1 MTKDTLLA
9 QILAQIPDCP
19 HHLASAYLI
28 EFIERLKTNGKQQM
42 VDITEFTNDGH
53 AAYLPDKVLSVQKM
67 FANGLEMA
75 TDMDEAR
82 AIYELYM
89 HPAPTTATATMLT
102 DELGG
107 ILTDEYDNPLEIE
120 STA

>member
-1 MTKDTLLA
+1 MDKNQFIA
-9 QILAQIPDCP
+9 QILAQAPDCP

-28 EFIERLKTNGKQQM
+28 EFIERLKTNGKQELLQ
-42 VDITEFTNDGH
+42 ITEFTNDGH

-102 DELGG
+102 DELGA

-120 STA
+120 TA

>member
-1 MTKDTLLA
+1 MDKNQFIA

-28 EFIERLKTNGKQQM
+28 EFIERLKTNGKQELLQ
-42 VDITEFTNDGH
+42 ITEFTNDGH
-53 AAYLPDKVLSVQKM
+53 AAHLPDKVLSVQKM
-67 FANGLEMA
+67 FANGLEMS

-102 DELGG
+102 DELGA

-120 STA
+120 TA